1 MSDESEPLDGAD
13 VGDTATVT
21 ETQEL
26 WIGDLAH
33 DDTRGSDRFADH
45 RVTDTEVVTDEY
57 GEQVLRVTVASDMTK
72 RVGRNWDREP
82 WGGAESGSE
91 SRSTWV
97 RRAINA
103 GVTGLSLAIGLVVT
117 NRVARRLNSEVTI
130 NGEPAAM
137 PTGAELLGPVLV
149 IVAVALV
156 VLWALP
162 RLPRM
167 EVSR

>member
-1 MSDESEPLDGAD
+1 MTDDPDPLDGAD

-33 DDTRGSDRFADH
+33 DDTHGSDRFADH

-82 WGGAESGSE
+82 WGGADSGDDQP
-91 SRSTWV
+91 STWV
-97 RRAINA
+97 RRATTL
-103 GVTGLSLAIGLVVT
+103 GVTGLSLAIGVAVT
-117 NRVARRLNSEVTI
+117 NRVTRQINSEVTI

-149 IVAVALV
+149 IVAAALV

-162 RLPRM
+162 RM